1 VAADTLTSLT
11 AVRGIVLWQAF
22 IGGALLHVATHP
34 LPNTDLARPA
44 PAWFEGAGALL
55 GIALLGAL
63 LVGGRFAAAHAQ
75 ADVGAAL
82 WRLALES
89 APAVLL
95 AYVVVGPLRGSLPKS
110 SLAWLGRGRPLIQ
123 TGKGMV
129 VGLPLPI
136 CSCGVVPIYES
147 LIRAGARL
155 LLP

>member
-11 AVRGIVLWQAF
+11 PVRGIVLWQAF

-34 LPNTDLARPA
+34 LPDTDLARPA
-44 PAWFEGAGALL
+44 PAWFEGASALL
-55 GIALLGAL
+55 GIAPLGAL